1 MAGVNQAGKFW
12 KTIKAV
18 SVPEIARE
26 SKKPVSMTVIGEPQK
41 RETVLKALFAKPAET
56 DVVPDRSLVQVF
68 NSTDPET
75 GFTTDAGPLNIV
87 IDAGG
92 GRTEAPMTVP
102 IYSIEELGGWDR
114 VLERIIEQRPDLSL
128 SLARQYPVFRRAVS
142 ERIIKDISLAN
153 AEFAMLNA
161 LPGIVPIIAPLLP
174 AAAIG
179 DIFMLTKN
187 QAMMLFRLAAAHDL
201 PLDLR
206 ARSKDLGPLLGNA
219 FGWRALAREVV
230 GMVPGGV
237 GLVARGAIA
246 YAGTA
251 ALGMALLRYYE
262 TGQLPNRAQINRF
275 YKEAYAGAKKIAE
288 ERLRALRGKPAAETP
303 QLSAPATE
311 EEPKALSPAEPATK
325 D

>member
-68 NSTDPET
+68 NST
-75 GFTTDAGPLNIV
+75 GPLNIV